1 MPLSDQ
7 QRTQFDDLVKKSKV
21 VLFMKGNK
29 HFPQCG
35 FSAQV
40 IGILKE
46 TGVPFE
52 TVNVLSDPAVRDG
65 IKEYSSWPTIPQLYV
80 DGEFLGGCDIV
91 KEMYAAGDL
100 QKKLGVVAKV
110 VEPPKVTLDERAA
123 KAIKDADEGN
133 GEFLRLEIGAQY
145 QYELYF
151 GPKQANDIEVTASGV
166 TVLFDRESAKRA
178 NGINIQWVDT
188 KDGGAFKIE
197 NPNEPARVKSL
208 TVDEF
213 KQWMDQKKPFEL
225 FDVRGQDERDT
236 AKIEGSRLLDT
247 DGEKHLLTLDK
258 KTPIVFQCHHGM
270 RSKSAA
276 ERFLREG
283 FTNVYNLEGGIDA
296 WSQKIDSKVAR
307 Y

>member
-1 MPLSDQ
+1 MPLTDQ
-7 QRTQFDDLVKKSKV
+7 QRQQFDDLVKKSKV

-100 QKKLGVVAKV
+100 QKKLGVVDKPV
-110 VEPPKVTLDERAA
+110 TPPKITLDERAA

-133 GEFLRLEIGAQY
+133 GEHLRLEIGPQF

-151 GPKQANDIEVTASGV
+151 GPKQAGDIEVVVRGL
-166 TVLFDRESAKRA
+166 TVLFDKTSAKRA
-178 NGINIQWVDT
+178 DGINIMWVDT
-188 KDGGAFKIE
+188 PDGGAFKIE

-208 TVDEF
+208 TATELKKWID
-213 KQWMDQKKPFEL
+213 DKKPFEM
-225 FDVRGQDERDT
+225 FDVRGEDERAI
-236 AKIEGSRLLDT
+236 AKIDQARALDEA
-247 DGEKHLLTLDK
+247 GEKHLLGLDK
-258 KTPIVFQCHHGM
+258 KTAIVFQCHHGM

-276 ERFLREG
+276 DRFLKEG
-283 FTNVYNLEGGIDA
+283 FTNVYNLEGGIEA
-296 WSQKIDSKVAR
+296 WSTKVDTKVPR

>member
-7 QRTQFDDLVKKSKV
+7 QRQHFDDLVKKSKV

-52 TVNVLSDPAVRDG
+52 TINVLSDPSVRDG

-91 KEMYAAGDL
+91 KEMYTAGDL
-100 QKKLGVVAKV
+100 QKKLGVTESPVAA
-110 VEPPKVTLDERAA
+110 PKITLDAGAA

-133 GEFLRLEIGAQY
+133 GEHLRLEIDAQF

-151 GPKQANDIEVTASGV
+151 GPKKAGDVEVVTGGV
-166 TVLFDRESAKRA
+166 TVLFDKASAKRA
-178 NGINIQWVDT
+178 DGISINWVDT
-188 KDGGAFKIE
+188 ADGGAFKIE
-197 NPNEPARVKSL
+197 NPNEPARVKNL
-208 TVDEF
+208 TATEL
-213 KQWMDQKKPFEL
+213 KAWMDEGKALEL
-225 FDVRGQDERDT
+225 YDVRGDDERNI
-236 AKIEGSRLLDT
+236 AKIDRARALDV
-247 DGEKHLLTLDK
+247 DGEKHLMGLDK
-258 KTPIVFQCHHGM
+258 KTTIVFQCHHGI

-283 FTNVYNLEGGIDA
+283 FSNVYNLEGGIEA
-296 WSQKIDSKVAR
+296 WSQKVDSKVPR

>member
-7 QRTQFDDLVKKSKV
+7 QRQHFDDLVKKNKV

-100 QKKLGVVAKV
+100 QKKLGVVEKSVA
-110 VEPPKVTLDERAA
+110 PPKITLDERAA
-123 KAIKDADEGN
+123 KAIKEADEGN
-133 GEFLRLEIGAQY
+133 GEHLRLEIGDKF

-151 GPKQANDIEVTASGV
+151 GPKQAGDLVVETNGV
-166 TVLFDRESAKRA
+166 TVLFDKASAKRA
-178 NGINIQWVDT
+178 DGIRIQWVDT
-188 KDGGAFKIE
+188 PDGGAFKIE
-197 NPNEPARVKSL
+197 NPNEPAHVKTL
-208 TVDEF
+208 TAPEL
-213 KQWMDQKKPFEL
+213 KAWMDQGKEFEL
-225 FDVRGQDERDT
+225 FDVRGEDERNI
-236 AKIEGSRLLDT
+236 AKIDRARMLSSE
-247 DGEKHLLTLDK
+247 GEKHLLSLDK

-283 FTNVYNLEGGIDA
+283 FTNVYNLEGGIEA
-296 WSQKIDSKVAR
+296 WSTKVDPKVAR

>member
-7 QRTQFDDLVKKSKV
+7 QRQQFDDLVKKSRV

-100 QKKLGVVAKV
+100 QKKLGVVEQPVA
-110 VEPPKVTLDERAA
+110 PPKVSLDERAA

-133 GEFLRLEIGAQY
+133 GEHLRLEIGAEF

-151 GPKQANDIEVTASGV
+151 GPKQAGDVEVVTSGL
-166 TVLFDRESAKRA
+166 TVLFDKASAKRA
-178 NGINIQWVDT
+178 DGIHIQWVDT
-188 KDGGAFKIE
+188 ADGGAFKIE
-197 NPNEPARVKSL
+197 NPNEPARVKNL
-208 TVDEF
+208 TAPEL
-213 KQWMDQKKPFEL
+213 KSWMDEGKKFEL
-225 FDVRGQDERDT
+225 FDVRGEDERVL
-236 AKIEGSRLLDT
+236 AKIESARMLD
-247 DGEKHLLTLDK
+247 DAGEKHLLALDK
-258 KTPIVFQCHHGM
+258 KTAIVFQCHHGM

-276 ERFLREG
+276 ERFLRQG
-283 FTNVYNLEGGIDA
+283 FTNVYNLEGGIEA
-296 WSQKIDSKVAR
+296 WSQKVDSKVAR

>member
-7 QRTQFDDLVKKSKV
+7 QRQHFDDLVKKSRV

-91 KEMYAAGDL
+91 KEMYAVGDL
-100 QKKLGVVAKV
+100 QKKLGVV
-110 VEPPKVTLDERAA
+110 EPPAVAPKISLDERAA

-133 GEFLRLEIGAQY
+133 GEHLRLEIGPEF

-151 GPKQANDIEVTASGV
+151 GPKQAGDIEVVTSGL
-166 TVLFDRESAKRA
+166 TILFDKASAKRA
-178 NGINIQWVDT
+178 DGIRIQWVDT
-188 KDGGAFKIE
+188 PDGGAFKIE
-197 NPNEPARVKSL
+197 NPNEPARVKNL
-208 TVDEF
+208 TVVEL
-213 KQWMDQKKPFEL
+213 KAWMDEGKKLEL
-225 FDVRGQDERDT
+225 FDVRGEDERAL
-236 AKIEGSRLLDT
+236 AKLESARMLDA
-247 DGEKHLLTLDK
+247 DGEKHLLALDK
-258 KTPIVFQCHHGM
+258 KTPIVFMCHHGM

-276 ERFLREG
+276 ERFLRQG
-283 FTNVYNLEGGIDA
+283 FSNVYNLEGGIEA
-296 WSQKIDSKVAR
+296 WSLKVDTKVAR

>member
-7 QRTQFDDLVKKSKV
+7 QRQQFDDLVKKSRV

-100 QKKLGVVAKV
+100 QKKLGVVEQPVAA
-110 VEPPKVTLDERAA
+110 PKISLDERAA
-123 KAIKDADEGN
+123 KAIKEADEGN
-133 GEFLRLEIGAQY
+133 GEHLRLEIGAEF

-151 GPKQANDIEVTASGV
+151 GPKQAGDIEVVTGGL
-166 TVLFDRESAKRA
+166 TVLFDKASAKRA
-178 NGINIQWVDT
+178 DGIRIQWVDT
-188 KDGGAFKIE
+188 ADGGAFKIE
-197 NPNEPARVKSL
+197 NPNEPARVKNL
-208 TVDEF
+208 TAPEL
-213 KQWMDQKKPFEL
+213 KAWMDEGKKFEL
-225 FDVRGQDERDT
+225 FDVRGEDERAL
-236 AKIEGSRLLDT
+236 AKIETARMLD
-247 DGEKHLLTLDK
+247 DAGEKHLLSLDK

-276 ERFLREG
+276 ERFLRQG
-283 FTNVYNLEGGIDA
+283 FSNLYNLEGGIEA
-296 WSQKIDSKVAR
+296 WSQKVDTKVPR

>member
-7 QRTQFDDLVKKSKV
+7 QRQQFDDLVKKSRV

-46 TGVPFE
+46 TGIPFE

-100 QKKLGVVAKV
+100 QKKLGVVDKPVA
-110 VEPPKVTLDERAA
+110 PPKVTLDERAA
-123 KAIKDADEGN
+123 KAIKEADEGN
-133 GEFLRLEIGAQY
+133 GEHLRLEIDDKF

-151 GPKQANDIEVTASGV
+151 GPPQAGDIEVVASGLK
-166 TVLFDRESAKRA
+166 VLFDKASAKRA
-178 NGINIQWVDT
+178 DGIRIQWVDT
-188 KDGGAFKIE
+188 PDGGAFKIE

-208 TVDEF
+208 TVTEL
-213 KQWMDQKKPFEL
+213 KTWMDEGKKFEM
-225 FDVRGQDERDT
+225 FDVRGEDERAI
-236 AKIEGSRLLDT
+236 AKIDRARALDAA
-247 DGEKHLLTLDK
+247 GEKHLLSLDK
-258 KTPIVFQCHHGM
+258 KTAIVFQCHHGM

-283 FTNVYNLEGGIDA
+283 FTNVFNLEGGIEA
-296 WSQKIDSKVAR
+296 WSQKVDSKVTR

>member
-7 QRTQFDDLVKKSKV
+7 QRQQFDDLVKKSRV

-52 TVNVLSDPAVRDG
+52 TINVLSDASVRDG

-100 QKKLGVVAKV
+100 QKKLGVVEKPVAA
-110 VEPPKVTLDERAA
+110 PKITLDERAA
-123 KAIKDADEGN
+123 KAIKDADDGS
-133 GEFLRLEIGAQY
+133 GEHLRLEVGAEF

-151 GPKQANDIEVTASGV
+151 GPKQAGDIEVVTSGL
-166 TVLFDRESAKRA
+166 TVLFDKASAARA
-178 NGINIQWVDT
+178 DGIRIQWVDT
-188 KDGGAFKIE
+188 ADGGAFKIE

-208 TVDEF
+208 SCQELKT
-213 KQWMDQKKPFEL
+213 WMDEGKKIEL
-225 FDVRGQDERDT
+225 FDVRTEDEAKL
-236 AKIEGSRLLDT
+236 AKIEGARLLD
-247 DGEKHLLTLDK
+247 DAGEKYLVALDK
-258 KTPIVFQCHHGM
+258 KTTLVFQCHHGS
-270 RSKSAA
+270 RSRSAA
-276 ERFLREG
+276 ERFLRQG
-283 FTNVYNLEGGIDA
+283 FTNVYNLEGGIDV
-296 WSQKIDSKVAR
+296 WSQNVDSKVAR

>member
-7 QRTQFDDLVKKSKV
+7 QRQQFDDLVKKSRV

-91 KEMYAAGDL
+91 KEMYAAGEL
-100 QKKLGVVAKV
+100 QKKLGVVEKA
-110 VEPPKVTLDERAA
+110 VEPPKITLDERAA
-123 KAIKDADEGN
+123 KAIKEADEGN
-133 GEFLRLEIGAQY
+133 GEHLRLEIDAKF

-151 GPKQANDIEVTASGV
+151 GTKQSGDIEVQAGGV

-188 KDGGAFKIE
+188 
-197 NPNEPARVKSL
+197 
-208 TVDEF
+208 
-213 KQWMDQKKPFEL
+213 
-225 FDVRGQDERDT
+225 
-236 AKIEGSRLLDT
+236 
-247 DGEKHLLTLDK
+247 
-258 KTPIVFQCHHGM
+258 
-270 RSKSAA
+270 
-276 ERFLREG
+276 
-283 FTNVYNLEGGIDA
+283 
-296 WSQKIDSKVAR
+296 
-307 Y
+307 

>member
-7 QRTQFDDLVKKSKV
+7 QREQFDVLVKKSKV

-52 TVNVLSDPAVRDG
+52 TVNVLSDPSVRDG

-100 QKKLGVVAKV
+100 QKKLGVVEQPVA
-110 VEPPKVTLDERAA
+110 PPKVTLDERAA
-123 KAIKDADEGN
+123 KAIKEADEGN
-133 GEFLRLEIGAQY
+133 GEHLRLEIGGDF

-151 GPKQANDIEVTASGV
+151 GPKQAGDIEVVSSGL
-166 TVLFDRESAKRA
+166 TILFDKASAKRA
-178 NGINIQWVDT
+178 DGIAIQWVDT
-188 KDGGAFKIE
+188 ADGGAFKIE
-197 NPNEPARVKSL
+197 NPNEPARVKNL
-208 TVDEF
+208 TAPEL
-213 KQWMDQKKPFEL
+213 KKWMDEGKKFEL
-225 FDVRGQDERDT
+225 VDVRGEDERVQ
-236 AKIEGSRLLDT
+236 AKIESARMLD
-247 DGEKHLLTLDK
+247 DAGEKHLLSLDK

-276 ERFLREG
+276 ERFLRQG
-283 FTNVYNLEGGIDA
+283 FTNVYNLEGGIEA
-296 WSQKIDSKVAR
+296 WSQKVDSKVAR

>member
-7 QRTQFDDLVKKSKV
+7 QRQQFDDLVKKSRV

-100 QKKLGVVAKV
+100 QKKLGVVEKAV
-110 VEPPKVTLDERAA
+110 AAPKISLDERAA

-133 GEFLRLEIGAQY
+133 GEHLRLEISADF

-151 GPKQANDIEVTASGV
+151 GPKQAGDLEVVTSGV
-166 TVLFDRESAKRA
+166 IVLFDKASAQRA
-178 NGINIQWVDT
+178 DGTHIQWVDT
-188 KDGGAFKIE
+188 PDGGAFKIE

-208 TVDEF
+208 TAPELKTWIDE
-213 KQWMDQKKPFEL
+213 DKKFEL
-225 FDVRGQDERDT
+225 FDVRGEDERNIAKIDRARMLDT
-236 AKIEGSRLLDT
+236 A
-247 DGEKHLLTLDK
+247 GEKHLLSLDK
-258 KTPIVFQCHHGM
+258 KTPIVFQCHHGT

-283 FTNVYNLEGGIDA
+283 FSNLYNLEGGIEA
-296 WSQKIDSKVAR
+296 WSQKVDSKVPR

>member
-1 MPLSDQ
+1 MSLSDQ
-7 QRTQFDDLVKKSKV
+7 QRQQFDELVKKSRV

-52 TVNVLSDPAVRDG
+52 TVNVLSDPAIRDG

-91 KEMYAAGDL
+91 KEMYAQGDL
-100 QKKLGVVAKV
+100 QRKLGVVEKPV
-110 VEPPKVTLDERAA
+110 SPPRISLDERAA
-123 KAIKDADEGN
+123 KAIRDADEGN
-133 GEFLRLEIGAQY
+133 GDLLRLEIGDSF

-151 GPKQANDIEVTASGV
+151 GPTQAGDVEVKTNGV
-166 TVLFDRESAKRA
+166 SVLFDPSSAKRA
-178 NGINIQWVDT
+178 DGIRIAWVDT
-188 KDGGAFKIE
+188 PDGGAFKIE
-197 NPNEPARVKSL
+197 NPNEPARVRSVSALELKG
-208 TVDEF
+208 
-213 KQWMDQKKPFEL
+213 WMDQGKAFEL
-225 FDVRGQDERDT
+225 VDVRGEDERAL
-236 AKIEGSRLLDT
+236 AKIDGSKALDPA
-247 DGEKHLLTLDK
+247 GEKALLGLDK
-258 KTPIVFQCHHGM
+258 KTTIVFQCHHGV

-276 ERFLREG
+276 ERFLRDG
-283 FTNVYNLEGGIDA
+283 FTNVWNLEGGIEA
-296 WSQKIDSKVAR
+296 WSQTVDSKVAR